1 MRVDSGQRKLE
12 NHVKPPAFSIADKK
26 REETIKANCEQYRVQ
41 YTNPSMSVDER
52 HEMSQ
57 AIITNEK
64 RIQTQNETTHMRYS
78 RKENDRLQMQQ
89 QQQQQQQQNKR
100 RQPKERVGKQ
110 KMLFGIKI

>member
-1 MRVDSGQRKLE
+1 ME
-12 NHVKPPAFSIADKK
+12 NHVELPAFSIADKK

-41 YTNPSMSVDER
+41 YINPSMSVDER

-89 QQQQQQQQNKR
+89 QQQKTRDNNQ
-100 RQPKERVGKQ
+100 
-110 KMLFGIKI
+110 